1 MCSLRGALDVFS
13 HLCLRA
19 ATRGSAVVTS
29 LWMWSSARWIKLPG
43 SHSFHRAGTWLT
55 QDLFSLKQS
64 LLRHTTA
71 SPENPTVNIRR
82 RFWSFPTP
90 QPCPG
95 MDQLQPLPSLEASFG
110 IWASTGH
117 LSAEIEVCH
126 IVATALLFFLP
137 CVYKKGRR
145 EFPHTRQACIFI
157 ASHPVNRKL
166 LSLKRRSLVT

>member
-55 QDLFSLKQS
+55 QDSFSLKQS
-64 LLRHTTA
+64 HNSLPREPHCQHPEAFLVFPH
-71 SPENPTVNIRR
+71 SPALPWDGPAAAFAFTGSVLWDLSLYR
-82 RFWSFPTP
+82 SFI
-90 QPCPG
+90 CRDWG
-95 MDQLQPLPSLEASFG
+95 LPSS
-110 IWASTGH
+110 GH
-117 LSAEIEVCH
+117 CPP
-126 IVATALLFFLP
+126 FFLP